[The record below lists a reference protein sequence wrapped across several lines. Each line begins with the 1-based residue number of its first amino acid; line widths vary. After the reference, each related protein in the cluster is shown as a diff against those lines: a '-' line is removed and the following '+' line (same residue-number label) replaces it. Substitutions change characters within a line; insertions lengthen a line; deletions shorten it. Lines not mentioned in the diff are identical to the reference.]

1 MKFDKSDKISAPMSP
16 TYREWLCTLGIDR
29 NCH

>member
-16 TYREWLCTLGIDR
+16 TYREWLCITIYRG
-29 NCH
+29 